1 MFGAG
6 YDAGALLD
14 TPEASQEATQAVGDD
29 SDPLPAPL
37 AAAGAAPEA
46 EQEAVWGEINPEKLA
61 QARRIQPGASVPDL
75 EGWGA
80 LKPGKKQLLSVL
92 CERLHHRR
100 GQPRQACTKP
110 MRPAKKI
117 YKWLKDEPHP
127 VWLRPQCLTQR
138 SSLLLA
144 SHHQGSHSPP
154 VESPPG
160 LRPTVLAVV
169 PPAACRAAR
178 SWAHMASPQ
187 TRWQRVEVR
196 KPHLGMGCVGCE
208 AWQQP
213 CGGGQ

>member
-46 EQEAVWGEINPEKLA
+46 EQEAVWGKIHPEKLE

-80 LKPGKKQLLSVL
+80 LRPGKKQLLSVI
-92 CERLHHRR
+92 CERLITEEVNR
-100 GQPRQACTKP
+100 G
-110 MRPAKKI
+110 RPAPSQCDLPRRFTSGS
-117 YKWLKDEPHP
+117 WNEPHP

-196 KPHLGMGCVGCE
+196 KPHLGMGCVG
-208 AWQQP
+208 
-213 CGGGQ
+213 

>member
-6 YDAGALLD
+6 YDAGTLLD
-14 TPEASQEATQAVGDD
+14 PPEASQRRLPRLWVTIVTHCL
-29 SDPLPAPL
+29 PLWRRL
-37 AAAGAAPEA
+37 
-46 EQEAVWGEINPEKLA
+46 EQRRRQNRKRWWAGEIDQNPEKLG

-80 LKPGKKQLLSVL
+80 LKPGKKQLLSVM
-92 CERLHHRR
+92 CERLITEEVNR
-100 GQPRQACTKP
+100 G
-110 MRPAKKI
+110 RPAPSQCDLPRRFTSGS
-117 YKWLKDEPHP
+117 WNEPHP

-196 KPHLGMGCVGCE
+196 KPHLGMGCVG
-208 AWQQP
+208 
-213 CGGGQ
+213 